1 LGSTSSLS
9 RSCRVRPVTPPHP
22 ARSLQLAAIVFGARQ
37 HGRSDVRALCRD
49 GTGLHPG
56 GGDLPD
62 GAPLRI
68 GCRHNLSRPRAPRT
82 LSPPPP
88 LFQGSVRWANCTA
101 AAFDLLLT
109 PVCVLLPKPE
119 WWHDGALKTLS
130 KTVVRVVDNGHGHM
144 MRATVL
150 SGLQPAWE
158 VSPRSAADL
167 KEAAKHYSLA
177 AKLASPHG
185 QGHPPSPSGSAS
197 APPQGAP
204 AAAPFRLCGG
214 ADLFPGEE
222 ERPGQRPGHCAPR
235 HRLVCSS
242 QPVPNSPY
250 PELFRRIR
258 PPRPVVPYRS
268 SNSAIWQPLTSARR
282 PPRKPQR
289 PQRRLQRRRPRPW

>member
-1 LGSTSSLS
+1 
-9 RSCRVRPVTPPHP
+9 VRPVTPPQSCSQP
-22 ARSLQLAAIVFGARQ
+22 ATRRHRFRCSAAWSWRCQ
-37 HGRSDVRALCRD
+37 
-49 GTGLHPG
+49 GT
-56 GGDLPD
+56 LPRWHRTTS
-62 GAPLRI
+62 GKRRPPRRCTSAYRLPAQPLPAASAS
-68 GCRHNLSRPRAPRT
+68 HSSA
-82 LSPPPP
+82 PPP

-109 PVCVLLPKPE
+109 PECVLLPKPE

>member
-1 LGSTSSLS
+1 
-9 RSCRVRPVTPPHP
+9 
-22 ARSLQLAAIVFGARQ
+22 
-37 HGRSDVRALCRD
+37 
-49 GTGLHPG
+49 
-56 GGDLPD
+56 
-62 GAPLRI
+62 
-68 GCRHNLSRPRAPRT
+68 
-82 LSPPPP
+82 
-88 LFQGSVRWANCTA
+88 VRWANCTA

-109 PVCVLLPKPE
+109 PECVLLPKPE

-250 PELFRRIR
+250 PRAL
-258 PPRPVVPYRS
+258 PPHSTTQARGPVQKLEFGDLAATHLRKAAATEAAEAATEAAEAEAKALVRAEAEAKANAAADALLALLAEEKAEMQMAAAAARAGKAGSKGKGKGKRS
-268 SNSAIWQPLTSARR
+268 GKRCASIF
-282 PPRKPQR
+282 
-289 PQRRLQRRRPRPW
+289 